1 MSAGQYG
8 PAASLAADRRPADP
22 AAWAYLLRCAQSDQQ
37 NRGVS
42 VSADVDPA
50 D

>member
-22 AAWAYLLRCAQSDQQ
+22 AAWVYLRRCAAGSL
-37 NRGVS
+37 
-42 VSADVDPA
+42 
-50 D
+50 